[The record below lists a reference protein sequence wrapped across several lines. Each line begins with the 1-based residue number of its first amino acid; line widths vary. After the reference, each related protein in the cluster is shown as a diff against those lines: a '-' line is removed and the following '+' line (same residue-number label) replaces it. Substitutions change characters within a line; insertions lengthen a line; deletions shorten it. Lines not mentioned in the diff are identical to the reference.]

1 MKKTQIYF
9 FLEELNSINIP
20 ILKKLKNIS
29 IIYRNYSKNNY
40 VARAFKIKKFSQ
52 LYRHNLFVSND
63 LKLANRMGANLYIPS
78 FNKQL
83 RYLGNNCQKKIK
95 VIGSAHNHSEINNK
109 ILQGCSGVFISPLYT
124 TDSHTK
130 KNALGFSRFNNLKQ
144 YFKSKLE
151 VYALGGIGEKNLAK
165 IHSLNVSGF
174 ALKSFLEK
182 RQSQKSLGFLN
193 LIARSNVIS

>member
-1 MKKTQIYF
+1 MILNWQIEWEQIFTYQV
-9 FLEELNSINIP
+9 LTSSSGTLV
-20 ILKKLKNIS
+20 
-29 IIYRNYSKNNY
+29 IIVK
-40 VARAFKIKKFSQ
+40 
-52 LYRHNLFVSND
+52 
-63 LKLANRMGANLYIPS
+63 
-78 FNKQL
+78 
-83 RYLGNNCQKKIK
+83 KKIK

-124 TDSHTK
+124 TGSHTK

-151 VYALGGIGEKNLAK
+151 VYALGGIGENNLAK